1 MQRSPGRNANGAE
14 FPMPQAKQE
23 TAMKQN
29 ARKLEGEFDY
39 IIVGAGTAG
48 CVLANRLTED
58 PDVSV
63 LLLEAGGKDDY
74 HWIHI
79 PVGYLY
85 CIGNPR
91 TDWLYK
97 TQAEPGL
104 NGRALSY
111 PRGRVLGGCSSI
123 NGMIYMR
130 GQREDYD
137 EWAHITGDSNWSWDS
152 VLPIF
157 MRSEDH
163 HGGANRWHG
172 AGGEW
177 RVEKQ
182 RLKWKILETF
192 SQAAQQTGIPA
203 TDDFN
208 RGDNTGVGYFDVNQ
222 RGGIRWNAAKAFLRE
237 AMKRPNLTIITG
249 AHTQRLVFDGARC
262 AGVEYRGG
270 DAEYIAN
277 ARCEVILSAGAVNS
291 PQILELSGIGND
303 ARLQRLG
310 IDVVR
315 HLRGVGENLQDH
327 LQLRMAYRVDG
338 VRTLN
343 TLSAR
348 WWGKLFIG
356 MQYALMR
363 SGPMSMA
370 PSQLGVFAKSNP
382 DDASIRRADVEYH
395 VQPLSLERFG
405 EPLHAFN
412 AFTASVCNL
421 RPTSRGSVHIASPDA
436 HAAPFIAPNY
446 LSTDRD
452 REVAVNSLRLTRRI
466 VSAPALSRY
475 APEEILPGVQF
486 QTPDELVEAAGN
498 IGTTIFHPVGTCRMG
513 IDNDPAAVVDSRLR
527 VIGVDGLRVVDA
539 SVMPVITSGNT
550 NSPTLMIAERA
561 SDMIREDRRA
571 VHAKEVIAAALA

>member
-1 MQRSPGRNANGAE
+1 
-14 FPMPQAKQE
+14 
-23 TAMKQN
+23 MKQD

-48 CVLANRLTED
+48 CVLANRLSED
-58 PDVSV
+58 PNVNV

-97 TQAEPGL
+97 TQAEAGL

-137 EWAHITGDSNWSWDS
+137 DWAHISGDPNWSWDS

-157 MRSEDH
+157 KRSEDH
-163 HGGANRWHG
+163 HGGANQWHG

-192 SQAAQQTGIPA
+192 SQAAQQSGIPA

-237 AMKRPNLTIITG
+237 AMKRPNLTTITG
-249 AHTQRLVFDGARC
+249 AHTQRLVFEGMRC
-262 AGVEYRGG
+262 SGVEYRGG
-270 DAEYIAN
+270 DVDYIAR

-291 PQILELSGIGND
+291 PQILELSGIGNG

-315 HLRGVGENLQDH
+315 DLRGVGENLQDH
-327 LQLRMAYRVDG
+327 LQLRMAYRVNG

-343 TLSAR
+343 TLSAK

-356 MQYALMR
+356 MQYALLR

-370 PSQLGVFAKSNP
+370 PSQLGAFAKSNP
-382 DDASIRRADVEYH
+382 DDASVKRSDVEYH

-421 RPTSRGSVHIASPDA
+421 RPTSRGSVHIGSPDA
-436 HAAPFIAPNY
+436 HAAPLIAPNY
-446 LSTDRD
+446 LSTEHD
-452 REVAVNSLRLTRRI
+452 REVAVNALKLTRRI
-466 VSAPALSRY
+466 VSAPALARH
-475 APEEILPGVQF
+475 APEEILPGIQF
-486 QTPDELVEAAGN
+486 QTQEELIEAAGN

-513 IDNDPAAVVDSRLR
+513 TDNDPAAVVDSRLR
-527 VIGVDGLRVVDA
+527 VIGVRGLRVVDA

-561 SDMIREDRRA
+561 SDMIREDRRGMEA
-571 VHAKEVIAAALA
+571 QEVIATALA

>member
-1 MQRSPGRNANGAE
+1 
-14 FPMPQAKQE
+14 
-23 TAMKQN
+23 MKQN

-39 IIVGAGTAG
+39 IVVGAGTAG

-58 PDVSV
+58 PDVNV

-137 EWAHITGDSNWSWDS
+137 DWAHVSGDPNWSWDS

-157 MRSEDH
+157 KRSEDH
-163 HGGANRWHG
+163 HGGGNQWHG

-192 SQAAQQTGIPA
+192 AKAAQQSGIPA

-208 RGDNTGVGYFDVNQ
+208 RGDNTGVGYFEVNQ

-237 AMKRPNLTIITG
+237 AMKRPNLTTITG
-249 AHTQRLVFDGARC
+249 AHTQRLVFEGARC
-262 AGVEYRGG
+262 VGVEYRGG
-270 DAEYIAN
+270 DVDYIAR

-291 PQILELSGIGND
+291 PQILELSGIGNG

-310 IDVVR
+310 IDVVKS
-315 HLRGVGENLQDH
+315 LRGVGENLQDH
-327 LQLRMAYRVDG
+327 LQLRMAYKVNG

-343 TLSAR
+343 TLSAH

-356 MQYALMR
+356 MQYALLR

-370 PSQLGVFAKSNP
+370 PSQLGAFAKSNP
-382 DDASIRRADVEYH
+382 DDASIKRPDVQYH

-421 RPTSRGSVHIASPDA
+421 RPTSRGSVHIESPHA
-436 HAAPFIAPNY
+436 HAAPLIAPNY

-452 REVAVNSLRLTRRI
+452 REVAANALRLTRRI
-466 VSAPALSRY
+466 AGAPALARY
-475 APEEILPGVQF
+475 APEEILPGIQF
-486 QTPDELVEAAGN
+486 QTQEELVEAAGKV
-498 IGTTIFHPVGTCRMG
+498 GTTIFHPVGTCRMG
-513 IDNDPAAVVDSRLR
+513 TDNDPGAVVDSRLR
-527 VIGVDGLRVVDA
+527 VIGVRGLRVVDA
-539 SVMPVITSGNT
+539 SVMPTITSGNT

-561 SDMIREDRRA
+561 SDMIREDRRSVEA
-571 VHAKEVIAAALA
+571 QEVIATALA